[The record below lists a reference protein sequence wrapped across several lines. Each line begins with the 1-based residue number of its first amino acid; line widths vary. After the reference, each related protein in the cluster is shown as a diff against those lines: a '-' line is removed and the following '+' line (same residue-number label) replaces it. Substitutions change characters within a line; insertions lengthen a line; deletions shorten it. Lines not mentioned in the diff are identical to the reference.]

1 MTILL
6 LAGTGEAKEIAKGL
20 GMRNV
25 PAIASLA
32 GATRF
37 PGALGLPTRIGGFGG
52 DEGFRKYLRTEGI
65 GAVVDATHPFAS
77 RISMRTWVICLEE
90 DVSHCQVLRREWASE
105 PDDDWITIDSEEDA
119 AQFIMPGSVV
129 FVATGRQTLDRFAN
143 LRECRIIC
151 RQIDP
156 PDRAFPYPNGEYLIS
171 RPPFGV
177 NEEYCLFKR
186 LNVDWLIAKNAG
198 GNASRTKLL
207 AARKLGIKVAMI
219 NRPPQ
224 PDSLKMETAE
234 QALDWVESL

>member
-20 GMRNV
+20 CGRDV

-52 DEGFRKYLRTEGI
+52 DEGFRRYLRTERI
-65 GAVVDATHPFAS
+65 SAVVDATHPFAS
-77 RISMRTWVICLEE
+77 RISMRTWGVCLEE
-90 DVSHCQVLRREWASE
+90 EIPHCQVLRPEWVSE
-105 PDDDWITIDSEEDA
+105 PDDNWTRIDSEEDA

-129 FVATGRQTLDRFAN
+129 FLATGRQTLNRFSN
-143 LRECRIIC
+143 LKECRIIC

-156 PDRAFPYPNGEYLIS
+156 PDGRFPYPNGEYLIS
-171 RPPFGV
+171 RPPFDV
-177 NEEYCLFKR
+177 DDEYCLFKR
-186 LNVDWLIAKNAG
+186 LNVDWLITKNAG

-207 AARKLGIKVAMI
+207 AARELGIKVAMI

-224 PDSLKMETAE
+224 PNSFKVETVR